1 MKKPKSALPP
11 QVKFQIAL
19 GAIKGENS
27 YSLMGP
33 RGNPVMESFFARFK
47 GENRDLF
54 LEAKDLREL
63 KGVIE
68 ERLRYYHHERV
79 HSGLGYKT
87 PMEVWHQALEHA
99 SREEARG
106 VQDWVRSSV

>member
-1 MKKPKSALPP
+1 MERLL
-11 QVKFQIAL
+11 L
-19 GAIKGENS
+19 GDGQRVS

-54 LEAKDLREL
+54 MEAKDVVEL

-68 ERLRYYHHERV
+68 ERLRYYHETAF
-79 HSGLGYKT
+79 G
-87 PMEVWHQALEHA
+87 
-99 SREEARG
+99 AR
-106 VQDWVRSSV
+106 VQDAQGGMASGPGGCTQ